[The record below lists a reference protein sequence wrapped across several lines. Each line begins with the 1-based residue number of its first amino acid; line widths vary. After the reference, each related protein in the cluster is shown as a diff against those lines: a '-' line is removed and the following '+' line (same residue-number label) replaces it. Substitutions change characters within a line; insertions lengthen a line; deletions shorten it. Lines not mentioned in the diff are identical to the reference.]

1 MEPDFSLIFLFSHTF
16 RKLIRIDLHRSI
28 FWPFQWIHSV
38 GVDHEHLK
46 PSWCQKKRLGTK
58 KSPTRNQLKRVKQIY
73 SEQFT
78 KSLKNKKNIRE
89 KSGSMKNENVLIEP
103 EGHPEAR
110 ERHRLHV
117 HSVSTVQGLTVEF
130 RPESWSMPSLLEHFV
145 LPWTGT
151 NVDREI

>member
-1 MEPDFSLIFLFSHTF
+1 MAPDFSLIFLFFHTF
-16 RKLIRIDLHRSI
+16 RKLIRIDL
-28 FWPFQWIHSV
+28 FCPFHWIHSV
-38 GVDHEHLK
+38 GVDHVHLK

-78 KSLKNKKNIRE
+78 KSMKNKKNIRD
-89 KSGSMKNENVLIEP
+89 KSGSLKNENVLIEP

-110 ERHRLHV
+110 ERHLLH
-117 HSVSTVQGLTVEF
+117 VSTVQGLTVEF

-145 LPWTGT
+145 LPWTEK

>member
-38 GVDHEHLK
+38 GVDHVHLK

-110 ERHRLHV
+110 ERHWLH
-117 HSVSTVQGLTVEF
+117 VSTVQGLTVEF
-130 RPESWSMPSLLEHFV
+130 RPESWSMHSLLEH
-145 LPWTGT
+145 LCYHEPRK